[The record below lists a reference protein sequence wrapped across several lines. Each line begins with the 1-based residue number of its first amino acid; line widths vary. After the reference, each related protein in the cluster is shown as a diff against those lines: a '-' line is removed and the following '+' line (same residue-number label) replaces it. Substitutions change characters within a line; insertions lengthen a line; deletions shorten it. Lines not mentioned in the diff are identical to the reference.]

1 MILLLKPTTRKVTEF
16 IALCSTMVI
25 LFLLARLGSH
35 PVVLWSQIRNIRKKY
50 GTVVLPEAMNGA
62 VQEKT
67 GRTRLCDTGCSGQI
81 GVVQY

>member
-1 MILLLKPTTRKVTEF
+1 
-16 IALCSTMVI
+16 MVI
-25 LFLLARLGSH
+25 LLFLLGRLESH

-62 VQEKT
+62 GQEET
-67 GRTRLCDTGCSGQI
+67 GRTRWCDMGCRGQI